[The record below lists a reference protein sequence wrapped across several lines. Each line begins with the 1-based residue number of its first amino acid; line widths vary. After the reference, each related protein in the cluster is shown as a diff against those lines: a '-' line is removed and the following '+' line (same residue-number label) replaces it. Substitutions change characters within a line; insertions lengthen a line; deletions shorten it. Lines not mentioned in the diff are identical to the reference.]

1 MNELTAFLKTRKKA
15 NLTIVAINVLV
26 FIVFSIIG
34 NTEDAQ
40 FMLTHGML
48 RALGKRRRGIPAV
61 YSDVSALWSG
71 ASGRK
76 YAASDFSRRYTGA
89 GSRFRSL
96 SDYLSVRR
104 PGRKCALLLY
114 RALPEELCSVGR
126 RFRSTVCLVI
136 GALVY
141 LVLRKRGDVEGI
153 SWKKAAFDGS
163 SFDRPGI
170 YRGWN

>member
-48 RALGKRRRGIPAV
+48 RAVGKRRRGIPAV

-71 ASGRK
+71 ASDRK

-104 PGRKCALLLY
+104 PGRKCTLLLY
-114 RALPEELCSVGR
+114 CALPEELCSVGR
-126 RFRSTVCLVI
+126 RFRSTVC
-136 GALVY
+136 GD
-141 LVLRKRGDVEGI
+141 RGVGI
-153 SWKKAAFDGS
+153 SCAEKKGRCRGHFRKKTAFDGS

-170 YRGWN
+170 YCGWN

>member
-40 FMLTHGML
+40 FMLTHGACFAPLVKEGEVYRLFTAMFLHFGVEHLIGNML
-48 RALGKRRRGIPAV
+48 LLI
-61 YSDVSALWSG
+61 
-71 ASGRK
+71 
-76 YAASDFSRRYTGA
+76 FSRRYTGA

-114 RALPEELCSVGR
+114 SRVTGRIMQCRQALPEH
-126 RFRSTVCLVI
+126 CL
-136 GALVY
+136 
-141 LVLRKRGDVEGI
+141 R
-153 SWKKAAFDGS
+153 
-163 SFDRPGI
+163 
-170 YRGWN
+170 